1 MTAVQQVNQV
11 IQHPASADVYISHG
25 WGLCAIPPNTKGPRT
40 PGWQHKENMV
50 KSQADILPGHGMGL
64 CHAYSGT
71 MALDIDSWDVA
82 AGALI
87 PHGLDINVLYAAPDA
102 VIIDSGRAGHGKLLY
117 AMPAGITLRSKKII
131 IGGSRL

>member
-1 MTAVQQVNQV
+1 MMTAVQQVNQV

-82 AGALI
+82 AAALPGDADVVVHL
-87 PHGLDINVLYAAPDA
+87 PHAGV
-102 VIIDSGRAGHGKLLY
+102 RAGVRRGV
-117 AMPAGITLRSKKII
+117 AE
-131 IGGSRL
+131 